1 MLTSLYTA
9 ISGMNANGTTLSVIS
24 DNIANMNTVG
34 FKKSVVSFGDILSQ
48 TLSGVA
54 GTYQV
59 GRGVLVSNVMTVF
72 TSGQV
77 ESTTNSL
84 DLAIDGDGF
93 FIVNSKGARLYTRAG
108 QFSVDRD
115 GKIVNADG
123 SVLQGY
129 LTDIYGNVTGTI
141 GDISISSG
149 QIPAVA
155 TSTVTLSLNLN
166 AQEHVITAPFTLDK
180 NGDGNLNDPGN
191 YNCSTTIVAYDSQGG
206 QHNVTLYF
214 VKTAPNTWQVNY
226 VYDDPSNPGQYILA
240 GTQNLTFNPDGTLNN
255 DNSSTAISFNFG
267 PSVNNPQ
274 NIMFDFGTGTG
285 EGGDGLGQTTQYA
298 SNFSISNI
306 VQNGYASGS
315 LINISIDSSG
325 NINGIFSN
333 GQTRILA
340 RIALA
345 RFNNP
350 SGLEKLGRN
359 LFAQS
364 QDSGTPI
371 IASPETSGLGRVLS
385 NALELS
391 NVDLAEEFVKMISAQ
406 RGFQANSRIITTT
419 DELMQELVNLK
430 R

>member
-59 GRGVLVSNVMTVF
+59 GRGVLVSNVMTIF

-93 FIVNSKGARLYTRAG
+93 FIVNNNGARLYTRAG
-108 QFSVDRD
+108 QFSINKD

-129 LTDIYGNVTGTI
+129 LSDIYGNITGTI
-141 GDISISSG
+141 GDISVTVG

-155 TSTVTLSLNLN
+155 TTSVDISLNLN
-166 AQEHVITAPFTLDK
+166 AQSNIISVPFTLDA
-180 NGDGNLNDPGN
+180 NGDGNMNDPGN
-191 YNCSTTIVAYDSQGG
+191 YNYSTTIVVYDSQGG
-206 QHNVTLYF
+206 EHNVTLYF
-214 VKTAPNTWQVNY
+214 VKTAPNTWDIHY
-226 VYDDPSNPGQYILA
+226 IYDDPSNSGQLLDA
-240 GTQNLTFNPDGTLNN
+240 GVQNLTFNTDGSLNN
-255 DNSSTAISFNFG
+255 DNSSTGISFNFG
-267 PSVNNPQ
+267 PNVTSPQ
-274 NIMFDFGTGTG
+274 NIIFNFGSGTS
-285 EGGDGLGQTTQYA
+285 EGGDGLGNTSQYA

-306 VQNGYASGS
+306 LQNGYASGR
-315 LINISIDSSG
+315 LMNISIDSSG

-333 GQTRILA
+333 GQTRVLGK
-340 RIALA
+340 IALG

-359 LFAQS
+359 LYAQS

-371 IASPETSGLGRVLS
+371 IAAPETSGLGRVLS

>member
-48 TLSGVA
+48 TLSGVS

-59 GRGVLVSNVMTVF
+59 GRGVLITNVMTIF

-93 FIVNSKGARLYTRAG
+93 FIVNDNGARFYTRAG
-108 QFSVDRD
+108 QFSIDRD
-115 GKIVNADG
+115 GRIVNSDG
-123 SVLQGY
+123 SILQGY
-129 LTDIYGNVTGTI
+129 IADVYGNITGTI
-141 GDISISSG
+141 GDISITSG
-149 QIPAVA
+149 QIPAV
-155 TSTVTLSLNLN
+155 STTTVNISLNLN
-166 AQEHVITAPFTLDK
+166 AQDNIITSPFTLDA

-191 YNCSTTIVAYDSQGG
+191 YNSSTSIVVYDSQGG
-206 QHNVTLYF
+206 EHNVTLYF
-214 VKTAPNTWQVNY
+214 VKTGANTWDVHY
-226 VYDDPSNPGQYILA
+226 VYEDPANPGQLIDA
-240 GTQNLTFNPDGTLNN
+240 GTQTLTFNTDGTLNN
-255 DNSSTAISFNFG
+255 DNSNTSISFNFG
-267 PSVNNPQ
+267 PNVVSPQ
-274 NIMFDFGTGTG
+274 NINFNFGTGTS
-285 EGGDGLGQTTQYA
+285 EGGDGLGSTTQYA

-306 VQNGYASGS
+306 LQNGYASGR
-315 LINISIDSSG
+315 LININIDSEG
-325 NINGIFSN
+325 NVNGIFSN
-333 GQTRILA
+333 GQTRIMA

-350 SGLEKLGRN
+350 AGLEKLGRN

-364 QDSGTPI
+364 QESGNPI
-371 IASPETSGLGRVLS
+371 VASPETSGLGRVLS